1 MQEIF
6 SGVWKEGN
14 RLVTLNMTP
23 GKKVYTEQLV
33 KVKGVEY
40 REWIA
45 YKSKAAAAV
54 TKGLK
59 YFPLKHGDKVL
70 YLGASSG
77 TTVSHFSDIV
87 GGQGVIYAVEI
98 SERSLRDLNVV
109 AEIRTNI
116 IPILANAR
124 LPDSYNWIEKAD
136 IVYQDVATD
145 DQSEILIR
153 NCEKFLKPGG
163 TAMIA
168 IKSRSIDV
176 TKEPKEIYKQE
187 LEKLSKHFK
196 VIEKVE
202 LDPLE
207 KDHMFIVLRWK

>member
-14 RLVTLNMTP
+14 KLLTRNLSP
-23 GKKVYTEQLV
+23 GKKVYTEQLF
-33 KVKGVEY
+33 KIKGVEY

-45 YKSKAAAAV
+45 YKSKAAAAI

-59 YFPLKHGDKVL
+59 TFPLKFGDKVL

-77 TTVSHFSDIV
+77 TTPSHFSDIV
-87 GGQGVIYAVEI
+87 GEQGVLYAVEI
-98 SERSLRDLNVV
+98 SERSVRDLNVL
-109 AEIRTNI
+109 AGDRPNI

-153 NCEKFLKPGG
+153 NCEKFLKQQG

-176 TKEPKEIYKQE
+176 TKDPKEIYKQE
-187 LEKLSKHFK
+187 LEKLEKHFK
-196 VIEKVE
+196 VVEKVE

-207 KDHMFIVLRWK
+207 KDHMFVVLKLK